1 MACNE
6 RLIAR
11 YADDMA
17 SMPAADRAEIETHLR
32 SCETCRLA
40 LDAQRDVA
48 TALRARLE
56 SGAAPGFVSRVS
68 ARIDREDADRAGVLG
83 LANWRAW
90 TVGLAPVAA
99 ALMLMAYLGVGSNAV
114 SSDPAGPQ
122 TFSEWATSA
131 AATTPASV
139 FLQPGTTGDALVEA
153 VLTGAA
159 PSAGGVTDGR

>member
-6 RLIAR
+6 GRIAR
-11 YADDMA
+11 YADDPA
-17 SMPAADRAEIETHLR
+17 SMTAADRAEVEAHLR
-32 SCETCRLA
+32 SCSDCRDA
-40 LDAQRDVA
+40 LDAQRAVA
-48 TALRARLE
+48 AVLRERLE
-56 SGAAPGFVSRVS
+56 ARSTPGFVSRVS
-68 ARIDREDADRAGVLG
+68 ARIDREDEDRAGLLG

-99 ALMLMAYLGVGSNAV
+99 ALMLMAYLGAGSGA
-114 SSDPAGPQ
+114 SGSTTGPQ

-139 FLQPGTTGDALVEA
+139 FLQPDTTGDALIEA
-153 VLTGAA
+153 VLKGAT